1 MHEYRG
7 VIHVHSTYSDGKGCV
22 DRIADAAN
30 RTRADFVIL
39 TDHNT
44 MKAREDGHE
53 GRHGR
58 VLLLVGEEITPD
70 TNADHYLAFGI
81 ASAIAPSPDPVKN
94 VEAVRRQGGI
104 GIIAHPTG
112 GAFVKGEYV
121 EYPWTNWEA
130 GPFSGIE
137 IWNHSYDITGKS
149 KNIFQLALYAL
160 FPWLS
165 PYGPEEG
172 VLETWD
178 YFVSQRGRRVVAV
191 GGVDAHAIIS
201 DYEEDFVTV
210 STYILVPDPF
220 NGTFEHDSASVYA
233 ALREGRCFV
242 GADKVAD
249 ASSFRCHVESGGDLV
264 QMGGTAQ
271 LARGATLVVS
281 SPKPGLIRVIR
292 DGEPLAE
299 EWGSSLAI
307 GLDRR
312 GAYRV
317 EVKRKA
323 CRRYVPWIFGNHVY
337 VV

>member
-44 MKAREDGHE
+44 MKAREEGHE
-53 GRHGR
+53 GWHRGT
-58 VLLLVGEEITPD
+58 LLLVGEEITPD

-81 ASAIAPSPDPVKN
+81 ATAIAPSPDPAKN

-112 GAFVKGEYV
+112 GAFVKGTYV

-130 GPFSGIE
+130 GTFAGIE
-137 IWNHSYDITGKS
+137 IWNHIYDITGKS
-149 KNIFQLALYAL
+149 RNIIQLVLYVL

-178 YFVSQRGRRVVAV
+178 YYVSQRGRRVVAI
-191 GGVDAHAIIS
+191 GGVDAHGIIG
-201 DYEEDFVTV
+201 DYEDDFVTV
-210 STYILVPDPF
+210 STYILTPEPF
-220 NGTFEHDSASVYA
+220 NGAFGHDSALVYA
-233 ALREGRCFV
+233 AIREGRCFV
-242 GADKVAD
+242 GADKVAN
-249 ASSFRCHVESGGDLV
+249 ASSFRCQVESGGDLV
-264 QMGGTAQ
+264 EMGGTAS
-271 LARGATLVVS
+271 LARGATLTVS
-281 SPKPGLIRVIR
+281 SPKPGLISVIR
-292 DGEPLAE
+292 DGELLAE
-299 EWGSSLAI
+299 EWSSSLAI

-323 CRRYVPWIFGNHVY
+323 CRRYMPWIFGNHIY

>member
-7 VIHVHSTYSDGKGCV
+7 VMHIHSTYSDGKGCI
-22 DRIADAAN
+22 DKIARAAN
-30 RTRADFVIL
+30 KARADFVIL

-53 GRHGR
+53 GWHEHTL
-58 VLLLVGEEITPD
+58 VLVGEEITPD
-70 TNADHYLAFGI
+70 TNADHYLAIDI
-81 ASAIAPSPDPVKN
+81 ASAIVPSRDPAEN

-112 GAFVKGEYV
+112 GAFVKGEYM

-130 GPFSGIE
+130 GQFSGIE
-137 IWNHSYDITGKS
+137 VWNHVYDITGKA
-149 KNIFQLALYAL
+149 KNIFQLALYVL
-160 FPWLS
+160 FPWMA

-172 VLETWD
+172 VVETWD
-178 YFVSQRGRRVVAV
+178 YYVAV
-191 GGVDAHAIIS
+191 GGVDAHGIMS
-201 DYEEDFVTV
+201 DYEDDFVTI
-210 STYILVPDPF
+210 STYILTPDPF
-220 NGTFEHDSASVYA
+220 DGTFEHDSALVYA

-249 ASSFRCHVESGGDLV
+249 ASSFRCYVESGGELV
-264 QMGGTAQ
+264 QMGGTAR
-271 LARGATLVVS
+271 LARGATLTAS
-281 SPKPGLIRVIR
+281 SPRPGLIRVIH
-292 DGEPLAE
+292 DGVPLAE
-299 EWGSSLAI
+299 EWGSSLVA

-323 CRRYVPWIFGNHVY
+323 CGRYVPWIFGNHIY